1 MNKPRTPV
9 RKALAVAAIL
19 PLALLAGCGGTSNSS
34 GTPSGGSSGGG
45 STAHGSVTIVGQGYT
60 EMEIMSNMYA
70 DLLQKAGYSTTIKTV
85 ADRNLYGP
93 ALEKGT
99 VDISADY
106 ASSMTEFLNEQ
117 INGANAK
124 PVASP
129 SIDKTMSELTKLG
142 KQKGVEPLKPAKAQ
156 DANAFAVTKQFS
168 QKNHVTTLSQMAA
181 HNRPV
186 QLAAAS
192 DCPQRDDCEKGL
204 KQLYGMNITKFEPL
218 GFGTT
223 QTKNALKKG
232 EVNLGQVGTSDGSLN
247 TYGLVVLADDKH
259 LENAENLVPVV
270 NSKFLAAHQDIAP
283 TLNKLSAVLTTAD
296 LKKLNADV
304 DVQRQLP
311 ADVAK
316 SYLQSKGLL

>member
-1 MNKPRTPV
+1 MFKNRRTSL
-9 RKALAVAAIL
+9 RAAVAAAAIA
-19 PLALLAGCGGTSNSS
+19 PLALVAACGGGT
-34 GTPSGGSSGGG
+34 TPSSSGGPSASAG
-45 STAHGSVTIVGQGYT
+45 GGGHVTIVGQGYT

-93 ALEKGT
+93 ALESGK

-117 INGANAK
+117 INGANAQ

-129 SIDKTMSELTKLG
+129 DINKTIAELTKLG
-142 KQKGVEPLKPAKAQ
+142 KQKGVEPLKPAQAQ
-156 DANAFAVTKQFS
+156 DANAFAVTKAFS
-168 QKNHVTTLSQMAA
+168 QKHHVTSLS
-181 HNRPV
+181 
-186 QLAAAS
+186 QLAALNMPISLAAAP
-192 DCPQRDDCEKGL
+192 DCPQRDDCKLGLEKVYGL
-204 KQLYGMNITKFEPL
+204 KITKFEGL

-223 QTKNALKKG
+223 QTKNALKSG

-247 TYGLVVLADDKH
+247 AFGLVVLADDKH

-270 NSKFLAAHQDIAP
+270 NSKFLAAHSNVADV
-283 TLNKLSAVLTTAD
+283 LNKLSAVLTTDD
-296 LKKLNADV
+296 LKSLNAKV

-311 ADVAK
+311 EDVAK

>member
-1 MNKPRTPV
+1 MFKNRRTSL
-9 RKALAVAAIL
+9 RAAVAAAAIA
-19 PLALLAGCGGTSNSS
+19 PLALVAACGS
-34 GTPSGGSSGGG
+34 GPSTASGGPSASSGGG
-45 STAHGSVTIVGQGYT
+45 GHVTIVGQGYT

-93 ALEKGT
+93 ALESGK

-117 INGANAK
+117 INGANAQ

-129 SIDKTMSELTKLG
+129 DINKTIAELTRLG
-142 KQKGVEPLKPAKAQ
+142 KQKGVEPLKPAQAQ
-156 DANAFAVTKQFS
+156 DANAFAVTKKFS
-168 QKNHVTTLSQMAA
+168 QAHHVTTLSQLAA
-181 HNRPV
+181 LNMPIS
-186 QLAAAS
+186 LAAAP
-192 DCPQRDDCEKGL
+192 DCPQRDDCKLGLEKVYGL
-204 KQLYGMNITKFEPL
+204 NITKFEGL

-223 QTKNALKKG
+223 QTKNALKSG

-247 TYGLVVLADDKH
+247 AFGLVVLADDKH

-270 NSKFLAAHQDIAP
+270 NSKFLSAHPNIAGV
-283 TLNKLSAVLTTAD
+283 LDKLSAVLTTDD
-296 LKKLNADV
+296 LKSLNAKV

-311 ADVAK
+311 EDVAT

>member
-1 MNKPRTPV
+1 MFRTG
-9 RKALAVAAIL
+9 RTSLRAAVAAAAIA
-19 PLALLAGCGGTSNSS
+19 PLALVAAC
-34 GTPSGGSSGGG
+34 GGG
-45 STAHGSVTIVGQGYT
+45 STASGGQSPSGGSGHVTIVGQGYT

-93 ALEKGT
+93 ALESGK

-117 INGANAK
+117 INGANAQ

-129 SIDKTMSELTKLG
+129 DINKTIAELTKLG
-142 KQKGVEPLKPAKAQ
+142 KQKGVEPLKPAQAQ
-156 DANAFAVTKQFS
+156 DANAFAVTKAFS
-168 QKNHVTTLSQMAA
+168 QKHHVTTLSQLAA
-181 HNRPV
+181 LHMPIS
-186 QLAAAS
+186 LAAAS
-192 DCPQRDDCEKGL
+192 DCPQRDDCKLGL
-204 KQLYGMNITKFEPL
+204 QKVYGLNITKFEGL

-223 QTKNALKKG
+223 QTKNALKSG

-247 TYGLVVLADDKH
+247 AFGLVVLADDKH

-270 NSKFLAAHQDIAP
+270 NSKFLAAHPDIAGV
-283 TLNKLSAVLTTAD
+283 LNKLSSGLTTDD
-296 LKKLNADV
+296 LKSLNAKV

-311 ADVAK
+311 EDVAK